1 MIEQTFTLGLVGSPI
16 LWGLVTLGVATLIGT
31 FMLMVAGR
39 WVTGMDVAFG
49 TALGA
54 VLLMVI
60 GCFGLLMI
68 FAFSLVH
75 VNHIAAAIA
84 SLILPPLVPLVVQ
97 VTVIIWRLDVT
108 VIGAILITLVMGAM
122 SAAVTIVLMGILVL
136 VILLAGPFEIP
147 IDIPAA
153 FSLSGG

>member
-16 LWGLVTLGVATLIGT
+16 LWGLVTLGVATLMGT

-54 VLLMVI
+54 VLLMMI
-60 GCFGLLMI
+60 CCFGLLMI

-97 VTVIIWRLDVT
+97 VTVISWRLDVT

-136 VILLAGPFEIP
+136 VILLTGPFEIP

-153 FSLSGG
+153 FSQ

>member
-16 LWGLVTLGVATLIGT
+16 LWGLVALGAATLIGT
-31 FMLMVAGR
+31 FMLMLAGR

-54 VLLMVI
+54 VLLMMI

-68 FAFSLVH
+68 FASSLVH
-75 VNHIAAAIA
+75 VNHIAAVIA
-84 SLILPPLVPLVVQ
+84 SLIVPPLVPLVVQ
-97 VTVIIWRLDVT
+97 VTVISWRLDVT

-136 VILLAGPFEIP
+136 VIFLAGPFEIP

-153 FSLSGG
+153 FSQ

>member
-16 LWGLVTLGVATLIGT
+16 LWGLVILGVATLIGT
-31 FMLMVAGR
+31 VMLVVAGR

-54 VLLMVI
+54 VLLMMI

-68 FAFSLVH
+68 FASSLVH

-84 SLILPPLVPLVVQ
+84 SLIVPPLVPVVVQ
-97 VTVIIWRLDVT
+97 VTVIMWRLDVT
-108 VIGAILITLVMGAM
+108 VIGAMLITLVMGAM

-136 VILLAGPFEIP
+136 VILLTGPFEIP

-153 FSLSGG
+153 FSQ

>member
-1 MIEQTFTLGLVGSPI
+1 MIELTFTVGSPI
-16 LWGLVTLGVATLIGT
+16 LWGLVILAVGTLIGT

-54 VLLMVI
+54 VLLMMI
-60 GCFGLLMI
+60 FCSGLFTL
-68 FAFSLVH
+68 FAFSLIH

-97 VTVIIWRLDVT
+97 VTVISWRLDVT
-108 VIGAILITLVMGAM
+108 VIGATLLTLVMGAM

-136 VILLAGPFEIP
+136 VIFLAGPFEIP

-153 FSLSGG
+153 FSQ

>member
-1 MIEQTFTLGLVGSPI
+1 MIEQTFALGLVGSPI
-16 LWGLVTLGVATLIGT
+16 LWGLVTLGAATLLGT
-31 FMLMVAGR
+31 FMLMAAGR

-54 VLLMVI
+54 VLLMMI

-68 FAFSLVH
+68 FASSLVH
-75 VNHIAAAIA
+75 VNHIAAVIA

-97 VTVIIWRLDVT
+97 VTVISWRLDVT
-108 VIGAILITLVMGAM
+108 VIGAILITLVMAAM

-136 VILLAGPFEIP
+136 VILLTGPFEIP
-147 IDIPAA
+147 IDILAA
-153 FSLSGG
+153 FSQ